1 MCADGDKLGIS
12 LTVLV
17 HYNANKTLKLACDA
31 SAYGVGT
38 VISHVMDNGSEQ
50 PIAYASLTL
59 SKSE

>member
-17 HYNANKTLKLACDA
+17 HYNVNKTLKLACDT
-31 SAYGVGT
+31 SAYRVGA
-38 VISHVMDNGSEQ
+38 VISHVMDDGSEQ
-50 PIAYASLTL
+50 PIVYVSLTL